1 MTTKGNSIETT
12 RYDGIMFT
20 FKIIKNSIP
29 NALTEENLVRLQKH
43 NKYIFW
49 ITLGFSSLL
58 AVTFWQG
65 DAEASHIAI
74 WLGILL
80 CMALIRLVLNGIYQ
94 PETSHAEEKH
104 QKWIQRYILLTTL
117 ISGAWG
123 ITGFLFTAT
132 EPLLQTVHVLVL
144 LGIIIATSPLLLV
157 SRSAFIVQFS
167 LILAPM
173 GLHLLQQLSQQHYWL
188 VGVALLGLAAVLFLM
203 IDQLRHII
211 VELNESCKALRSQ
224 ADTDQLTQLAN
235 RRSFEYAF
243 KSEWRRSTRE
253 KKTVSLL
260 IIDVDDFKKYNDAYG
275 HQKGD
280 RALKHIAVQIQTAAQ
295 RPGDIAARIGG
306 EEFAVLLP
314 DTTTDGAMIVAERLR
329 RNIERVGNELTQ
341 NSHNALTVSI
351 GVSSCTPLL
360 PDDEDDIIYPAM
372 LMKSADHAMYN
383 AKGKGK
389 NRVMREGCGMHH
401 VPTVLK
407 QTMTA

>member
-1 MTTKGNSIETT
+1 
-12 RYDGIMFT
+12 MFT

-29 NALTEENLVRLQKH
+29 NALAEENLARLQKH

-65 DAEASHIAI
+65 NAEASHIAS
-74 WLGILL
+74 WVGILL
-80 CMALIRLVLNGIYQ
+80 GMALIRLILNGAYQ
-94 PETSHAEEKH
+94 LETSHAEEKH

-117 ISGAWG
+117 ISAIWG
-123 ITGFLFTAT
+123 ITGIMFTSTAS

-144 LGIIIATSPLLLV
+144 LAIIIATSPLLLI

-188 VGVALLGLAAVLFLM
+188 IGVALLGFAAVLFLM

-235 RRSFEYAF
+235 RRSFEYSF

-280 RALKHIAVQIQTAAQ
+280 RALKHIAVQIQAAAQ

-329 RNIERVGNELTQ
+329 RNIERVGNELTE
-341 NSHNALTVSI
+341 NSSNSLTVSI

-360 PDDEDDIIYPAM
+360 PDDIEDDIIYPAM
-372 LMKSADHAMYN
+372 LMKSADHAMYS

-401 VPTVLK
+401 VPPVLK

>member
-1 MTTKGNSIETT
+1 
-12 RYDGIMFT
+12 MFT

-29 NALTEENLVRLQKH
+29 NAPSEENLMRLCKH

-58 AVTFWQG
+58 AITFFQG
-65 DAEASHIAI
+65 NAEVKHIAS

-80 CMALIRLVLNGIYQ
+80 AMSLIRLILNTTYRRTATAPI
-94 PETSHAEEKH
+94 EDKH
-104 QKWIQRYILLTTL
+104 KKWVQLYILTTTL
-117 ISGAWG
+117 ISAIWGA
-123 ITGFLFTAT
+123 TGVIFTSS

-144 LGIIIATSPLLLV
+144 LAIIIATSPLLLA
-157 SRSAFIVQFS
+157 SRSAFMTQFV

-173 GLHLLQQLSQQHYWL
+173 GVHLLQQLPNKHYWL
-188 VGVALLGLAAVLFLM
+188 VGVALLGLAAVLFVI
-203 IDQLRHII
+203 IDQLRHVII
-211 VELNESCKALRSQ
+211 DLNESCKALRSQ

-235 RRSFEYAF
+235 RRSFEYSF

-253 KKTVSLL
+253 KKTVSLM

-280 RALKHIAVQIQTAAQ
+280 SALKQIAIQIQTAAQ

-314 DTTTDGAMIVAERLR
+314 DTTIDGAMIVAERLR
-329 RNIERVGNELTQ
+329 RNIERVGDQLTQ
-341 NSHNALTVSI
+341 QSDNSLTVSI

-360 PDDEDDIIYPAM
+360 PDEIEHDIIYPAM

-383 AKGKGK
+383 AKDKGK
-389 NRVMREGCGMHH
+389 NRVVREGCGMHH
-401 VPTVLK
+401 VPSILK
-407 QTMTA
+407 QTITA